1 MEVEAL
7 ARCFRYCSWRR
18 STPFEHDVHFRVC
31 IVVYS
36 GKDHDPVQ
44 CQHGPRKIMLS
55 LIGYQFDR
63 VITEER
69 RRLLGIVQGEQRSR
83 STTGKRVGRFSF
95 LPF

>member
-1 MEVEAL
+1 
-7 ARCFRYCSWRR
+7 
-18 STPFEHDVHFRVC
+18 
-31 IVVYS
+31 
-36 GKDHDPVQ
+36 
-44 CQHGPRKIMLS
+44 MLS